1 MAMLNN
7 QRVVDLPCG
16 IFTYTWLIFGVNV
29 GNFLNIPYMEHMGHY
44 KCAIVNSYVKLP
56 KDTHLKSSA
65 ILGWFPDFEASF
77 QASGE
82 RREVV
87 FFLPRKD
94 GFEHPMKN
102 LDVLK
107 GTPKKTHI
115 PYRFPSAVDFPSEH

>member
-1 MAMLNN
+1 
-7 QRVVDLPCG
+7 
-16 IFTYTWLIFGVNV
+16 
-29 GNFLNIPYMEHMGHY
+29 MEHTGHY
-44 KCAIVNSYVKLP
+44 KCAIFNSYFKLLE
-56 KDTHLKSSA
+56 DTHLKSSA

-87 FFLPRKD
+87 FFSVRKH

-107 GTPKKTHI
+107 GTPKKKHI
-115 PYRFPSAVDFPSEH
+115 FPIDSLQRLISHRNIKPNHRQRLPVTSLIIINHGK